1 MILKK
6 KISDD
11 KNHEK
16 LLSMQRV
23 NPSTLRLI
31 VRDFICGTVVVALD
45 SYTVQYTI
53 SDILGPELQCL
64 LKVKQ
69 DLS

>member
-1 MILKK
+1 M
-6 KISDD
+6 
-11 KNHEK
+11 KNYSACKE
-16 LLSMQRV
+16 L

-31 VRDFICGTVVVALD
+31 VRDFVCWTFVVALD

-64 LKVKQ
+64 LKVKE

>member
-6 KISDD
+6 KYQTT
-11 KNHEK
+11 KNEK

-31 VRDFICGTVVVALD
+31 VRYFICGTVVVALD